1 MKKFL
6 LIVFLAMVLG
16 AGLGYYVTCQ
26 AAPFLVSDPPTD
38 GADYYVITS
47 LTGLDT
53 SNVPKDPTGQ
63 YGVKVDLATLAPGTY
78 SILAKACYSIWGVC
92 SAEVPF
98 EFTKPSTST
107 IPAGLRLSR

>member
-38 GADYYVITS
+38 NMTDYYVIT
-47 LTGLDT
+47 GLPGGEN
-53 SNVPKDPTGQ
+53 SPKDPTNQ
-63 YGVKVDLATLAPGTY
+63 YGLKFDLAGLPAGTY
-78 SILAKACYSIWGVC
+78 PISVVACNTLWGVC
-92 SAEVPF
+92 STAVPF
-98 EFTKPSTST
+98 EFTKPSTLT
-107 IPAGLRLSR
+107 IPAVLRLSR